1 MARTGRGQLPR
12 AVWVSV
18 TLAAVAVV
26 LGVVA
31 RVRQVPDHGEQPVL
45 AQLRRPDRW
54 PWTRWALF
62 AVMSALIAGAVVVG
76 YEIARPR

>member
-1 MARTGRGQLPR
+1 M
-12 AVWVSV
+12 SV
-18 TLAAVAVV
+18 TLVAVTIV

-31 RVRQVPDHGEQPVL
+31 RVRQVPDQAEQPVW
-45 AQLRRPDRW
+45 AQLRRPDRL

-62 AVMSALIAGAVVVG
+62 AAMSALIAGALVVG